1 MSKAHGNQ
9 KRTIVN
15 IQKQRKR
22 NTPLSPKKDIKPQR
36 KRAREEQKN
45 RKEL

>member
-9 KRTIVN
+9 KRTIIN
-15 IQKQRKR
+15 IQKQKKR
-22 NTPLSPKKDIKPQR
+22 NTPLPLKKDIKPQR